1 MVGNRAEDISAA
13 RAHGVRGVAAG
24 WGHGSRA
31 ELAAAAPNYLA
42 ETARIRESCMLSRNG
57 TGHVSPKCNRRPDLA
72 ANCIRRLTRVTHLQA
87 NRR

>member
-1 MVGNRAEDISAA
+1 MVGDRAEDISAA

-42 ETARIRESCMLSRNG
+42 ETAETVADNG
-57 TGHVSPKCNRRPDLA
+57 VLRTICDG
-72 ANCIRRLTRVTHLQA
+72 
-87 NRR
+87 